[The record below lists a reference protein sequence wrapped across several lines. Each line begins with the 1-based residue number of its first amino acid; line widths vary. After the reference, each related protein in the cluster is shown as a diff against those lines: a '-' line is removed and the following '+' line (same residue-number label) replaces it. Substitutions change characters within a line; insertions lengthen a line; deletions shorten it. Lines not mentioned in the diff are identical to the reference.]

1 MNMKDFSPPSM
12 PREHVNGRDGVRITC
27 AANRSNQLI
36 HTICPGVKL
45 TAGNAGVDVWDYGI
59 ATDKI
64 KRR

>member
-1 MNMKDFSPPSM
+1 MVTEQAAKDDS
-12 PREHVNGRDGVRITC
+12 ETHTVRLTC

-45 TAGNAGVDVWDYGI
+45 TARNAGVDVWDYGI